1 MQIKEIVTEDLRQV
15 LQFATDKHADQ
26 TRSGGEPYITHPV
39 RVAQIVQQFKQ
50 SHNIDE
56 LIAAAYLHD
65 TIEDTDTTHEGLQ
78 DLFGGL
84 VASLVLELTSDLE
97 QIKKV
102 GKKEYL
108 AKKMAHDMS
117 SYGLVIKL
125 ADRLDNVQDI
135 ATAKNEAWRNRYK
148 AETLHIMDYIEKN
161 RVLSGTHKKLVGLI
175 REKLNEIPWD
185 FVIQKSF

>member
-1 MQIKEIVTEDLRQV
+1 MKINDILDEDLRQV
-15 LQFATDKHADQ
+15 LDYATKAHSGQ
-26 TRSGGEPYITHPV
+26 TRSGGEPYIGHPV
-39 RVAQIVQQFKQ
+39 RVAQTIEKYKK
-50 SHNIDE
+50 SHNIDA

-65 TIEDTDTTHEGLQ
+65 TIEDTDTTHEALH

-97 QIKKV
+97 EIKRV

-135 ATAKNEAWRNRYK
+135 ATAKDEKWRTRYK

-161 RVLSGTHKKLVGLI
+161 RVLSGTHKKLVDMI
-175 REKLNEIPWD
+175 RDKLAEI
-185 FVIQKSF
+185 Q

>member
-1 MQIKEIVTEDLRQV
+1 MKINELLEDVRQA
-15 LQFATDKHADQ
+15 LDYATQAHAGQ
-26 TRSGGEPYITHPV
+26 TRSGGEPYIGHPV
-39 RVAQIVQQFKQ
+39 RVAQTIQKYKQ
-50 SHNIDE
+50 SHNIDA

-65 TIEDTDTTHEGLQ
+65 TIEDTDTTHEALH

-84 VASLVLELTSDLE
+84 VASLVKELTSDLE

-102 GKKEYL
+102 GKQEYL
-108 AKKMAHDMS
+108 AKKMAHEMS

-135 ATAKNEAWRNRYK
+135 ATAKDAKWRARYK

-161 RVLSGTHKKLVGLI
+161 RALSGTHKKLVDLI
-175 REKLNEIPWD
+175 RAKLSEIPE
-185 FVIQKSF
+185 